1 MAKRIMVLGMA
12 LVLCI
17 ALAQGVFAE
26 DNQYPGYYK
35 PFTAKS
41 VDDGYSLWD
50 ALWFNPTIY
59 CLDVLQFN
67 QVYLMPDDP
76 VTFFL
81 EAAAQTDE
89 QIEED
94 YFIYGSFVEPEFV
107 GRVSFA
113 LSCDVEEYAKV
124 IGHVFDPSFS
134 YYLSNVFTDLET
146 VPEIF
151 PRGIGRANA
160 YDTYRRTALQ
170 LAIYA
175 KKNGKTPA
183 SDLISEYLDDAF
195 AKFEKQFED
204 AMAAEAAA
212 NAGAEGTTAP

>member
-1 MAKRIMVLGMA
+1 M
-12 LVLCI
+12 
-17 ALAQGVFAE
+17 
-26 DNQYPGYYK
+26 
-35 PFTAKS
+35 
-41 VDDGYSLWD
+41 
-50 ALWFNPTIY
+50 
-59 CLDVLQFN
+59 
-67 QVYLMPDDP
+67 
-76 VTFFL
+76 
-81 EAAAQTDE
+81 
-89 QIEED
+89 
-94 YFIYGSFVEPEFV
+94 EPEFV

-113 LSCDVEEYAKV
+113 LSCDVEEYAKA

-175 KKNGKTPA
+175 KKDGKTPA

>member
-1 MAKRIMVLGMA
+1 MSKRIMVLVMA
-12 LVLCI
+12 LILCVV
-17 ALAQGVFAE
+17 LAQGVFAE
-26 DNQYPGYYK
+26 DNQYPSYYK
-35 PFTAKS
+35 PFRAENI
-41 VDDGYSLWD
+41 DDGYTLWD

-81 EAAAQTDE
+81 EAAEQTDE
-89 QIEED
+89 RIEED
-94 YFIYGSFVEPEFV
+94 YFIYGSFVEPEYV

-146 VPEIF
+146 VADIF

-170 LAIYA
+170 LAYYA
-175 KKNGKTPA
+175 SKNGKTPA
-183 SDLISEYLDDAF
+183 FDQINEYLDDAF
-195 AKFEKQFED
+195 AQFEKQFEE
-204 AMAAEAAA
+204 AMEAEAAA
-212 NAGAEGTTAP
+212 TAGAEGTVAP